1 MSEAAPFLYWSG
13 LAIGVAMTWWYLT
26 RARIG
31 WSNAASWVLVTMA
44 HGLILKPLFVAFDY
58 PSSELIEITLL
69 QNITREEY
77 WVGGLLSLIPY
88 ALFLVCMLMAGNYRR
103 HAPALPIAKRA
114 VSFSTGALYAILA
127 ISVAGLFGFFIQ
139 FPQLLESAN
148 KNTIATTDLADYNSG
163 GVWRSMIELAYVVS
177 LCAML
182 NASRPA
188 VRRRNL
194 VLASL
199 SALLWLAYCL
209 LSDQRGIMIFSIV
222 TWLLAYGRFIGPVS
236 RRVVVTIFI
245 ALVCAVIGK
254 TIVRLHTESADAQA
268 DAAQV
273 AANFIGQNL
282 IENGKTASVV
292 KAVPDKLNF
301 QFGKTYLDAV
311 LILIPRSLYPDKT
324 TVNLDT
330 VIGNKVFECDAFG
343 ACGVPPGFVGESYLN
358 FGPIGVLVSAAL
370 YGLLIGKLDARFR
383 RAGKGGLFDLF
394 FLYSFIYCGMA
405 ILGSGMSG
413 VITQV
418 ITQCVELTLIWMIAG
433 RGSAVRH
440 IATRAPARTTAG
452 TGAARTTA

>member
-1 MSEAAPFLYWSG
+1 MSEAAPFLYWIV
-13 LAIGVAMTWWYLT
+13 LAIGVAMTWWHLT

-31 WSNAASWVLVTMA
+31 WSNAASWVLLTMA
-44 HGLILKPLFVAFDY
+44 HGLILKPLFVAFEY
-58 PSSELIEITLL
+58 PSRELIEITLL
-69 QNITREEY
+69 QNITVDEY

-88 ALFLVCMLMAGNYRR
+88 ALFLACMFMAGNYRR
-103 HAPALPIAKRA
+103 HAPALPIAKRP

-163 GVWRSMIELAYVVS
+163 GIWRSMIELAYVVS
-177 LCAML
+177 LCALL

-194 VLASL
+194 VLATL
-199 SALLWLAYCL
+199 SAVLWLAYCL
-209 LSDQRGIMIFSIV
+209 LSDQRGLMIFSIV
-222 TWLLAYGRFIGPVS
+222 TWLLAYARFIGPVS
-236 RRVVVTIFI
+236 RRVAVTIFI
-245 ALVCAVIGK
+245 ALVCAVVGK
-254 TIVRLHTESADAQA
+254 TIVRLNTGAADAQA
-268 DAAQV
+268 DAALV

-292 KAVPDKLNF
+292 KAVPDKLDF

-370 YGLLIGKLDARFR
+370 YGLLIGKLDVRFQR
-383 RAGKGGLFDLF
+383 TGKGSLFDLF

-433 RGSAVRH
+433 RASAVRYK
-440 IATRAPARTTAG
+440 AAQDGARTTADPS
-452 TGAARTTA
+452 APKTTA

>member
-1 MSEAAPFLYWSG
+1 MSDAVPFLYWAF
-13 LAIGVAMTWWYLT
+13 LAIGVALTWLYLS

-31 WSNAASWVLVTMA
+31 WSNAASWVLLTMA
-44 HGLILKPLFVAFDY
+44 HGLIIKPLFVAFDY
-58 PSSELIEITLL
+58 PSRELIQITLL
-69 QNITREEY
+69 QNITLDEY

-88 ALFLVCMLMAGNYRR
+88 ALFLICMLMSGNYRR
-103 HAPALPIAKRA
+103 HAPARPIANRA
-114 VSFSTGALYAILA
+114 VSFSTGVLYAILA

-177 LCAML
+177 LCALL
-182 NASRPA
+182 NASRRA

-194 VLASL
+194 VLATI
-199 SALLWLAYCL
+199 SAVLWLGFCL

-222 TWLLAYGRFIGPVS
+222 TWLLAYTRFIGPVP
-236 RRVVVTIFI
+236 RRVAVAIGV

-254 TIVRLHTESADAQA
+254 TMLRLDAGSGDAQA
-268 DAAQV
+268 DAALV

-292 KAVPDKLNF
+292 KAVPNKLDF

-330 VIGNKVFECDAFG
+330 VIGNKVFDCDAFG

-370 YGLLIGKLDARFR
+370 YGLLIGKLDARFNR
-383 RAGKGGLFDLF
+383 TGKGGLFDLF

-418 ITQCVELTLIWMIAG
+418 ITQCVELTLIWTIAG
-433 RGSAVRH
+433 RKSAVRH
-440 IATRAPARTTAG
+440 KAVPGGARTTAG
-452 TGAARTTA
+452 SAAAKMTA